1 MKPCYNARMNKPVAI
16 KPPHILK
23 LIKIGNSHGV
33 ILPREVL
40 VKLGVDVGDMLDVVE
55 KADGLS
61 LRRHDGGFAEQM
73 EVARE
78 VMKRRRNALS
88 ELAK

>member
-1 MKPCYNARMNKPVAI
+1 MNKPVAI
-16 KPPHILK
+16 KPPYALK
-23 LIKIGNSHGV
+23 LIKIGNSQGV

-40 VKLGVDVGDMLDVVE
+40 VKLGVGLGDMLDIFDQP
-55 KADGLS
+55 DGLS
-61 LRRHDGGFAEQM
+61 IRRHDAGFAEQM
-73 EVARE
+73 DAARA